1 MACLSPEKARVKS
14 CLESWREVVIIIDS
28 VLAWDKDWYPA
39 VTAGSL
45 TVTYLILF
53 WLSPSILTLLSII
66 GLVLTLLDYLGPL
79 LMDKIFSSA
88 QWTGEKEKKLDA
100 VCKSVV
106 NITLLISSCCTSFCS
121 LKTSSPMTHF
131 GVTST
136 SLLLLAYIGSMVSGM
151 FLSYILTL
159 LFLML
164 PGLYRRGL
172 LARYCSS
179 LVLKVEEMVKGK
191 KLQ

>member
-1 MACLSPEKARVKS
+1 MSCLSPEKARVKG
-14 CLESWREVVIIIDS
+14 CLESWREVVIIMDS
-28 VLAWDKDWYPA
+28 VLAWDKDWHPA

-45 TVTYLILF
+45 TLTYLILF

-66 GLVLTLLDYLGPL
+66 GLVVTLLDYLGPML
-79 LMDKIFSSA
+79 IDKIFCST
-88 QWTGEKEKKLDA
+88 QWTGEKEKKLDN

-106 NITLLISSCCTSFCS
+106 NTTFFLSSCWTSLS
-121 LKTSSPMTHF
+121 NLKTTSPITHF
-131 GVTST
+131 GVTTT
-136 SLLLLAYIGSMVSGM
+136 SLLLLAYIGSLVSGM
-151 FLSYILTL
+151 FLSYIVTMLV
-159 LFLML
+159 LML

>member
-1 MACLSPEKARVKS
+1 M
-14 CLESWREVVIIIDS
+14 
-28 VLAWDKDWYPA
+28 
-39 VTAGSL
+39 
-45 TVTYLILF
+45 ILF

-66 GLVLTLLDYLGPL
+66 GLVITLLDYLGPL
-79 LMDKIFSSA
+79 LLEKIFSPT
-88 QWTGEKEKKLDA
+88 QWTGEKEKKLDN
-100 VCKSVV
+100 VCESVV
-106 NITLLISSCCTSFCS
+106 NISLLVLSCCTSFCS

-131 GVTST
+131 GVTTT

-151 FLSYILTL
+151 FLSYILWMLT
-159 LFLML
+159 LML

-179 LVLKVEEMVKGK
+179 IVLKVEEMVKGK

>member
-1 MACLSPEKARVKS
+1 MG
-14 CLESWREVVIIIDS
+14 IMDS
-28 VLAWDKDWYPA
+28 VLAWDKDWHPA

-45 TVTYLILF
+45 TLTYLILF

-66 GLVLTLLDYLGPL
+66 GLVATLLDYLGPML
-79 LMDKIFSSA
+79 IDKIFCST
-88 QWTGEKEKKLDA
+88 QWTGEKEKKLDN

-106 NITLLISSCCTSFCS
+106 NTTFSN
-121 LKTSSPMTHF
+121 LKTTSPITHF
-131 GVTST
+131 GVTTT
-136 SLLLLAYIGSMVSGM
+136 SLLLLAYIGSLVSGM
-151 FLSYILTL
+151 FLSYIVTMLV
-159 LFLML
+159 LML

>member
-1 MACLSPEKARVKS
+1 MG
-14 CLESWREVVIIIDS
+14 IMDS
-28 VLAWDKDWYPA
+28 VLAWDKDWHPA

-45 TVTYLILF
+45 TLTYLILF

-66 GLVLTLLDYLGPL
+66 GLVATLLDYLGPML
-79 LMDKIFSSA
+79 IDKIFCST
-88 QWTGEKEKKLDA
+88 QWTGEKEKKLDN

-106 NITLLISSCCTSFCS
+106 NTTLSN
-121 LKTSSPMTHF
+121 LKTTSPITHF
-131 GVTST
+131 GVTTT
-136 SLLLLAYIGSMVSGM
+136 SLLLLAYIGSLVSGM
-151 FLSYILTL
+151 FLSYIVTMLV
-159 LFLML
+159 LML